1 MNYNNV
7 SQKLLQ
13 ILNIDNNIDLNEELY
28 RYLGDSINMFKI
40 IKKLNNEFDLNIG
53 MLDLIKQKN
62 IKNLNDFILKALNI
76 EIDEKKIPLNKIQ
89 QAYILGQDQ
98 IFFEAKNTTHYYFE
112 IEHNIDIDLINET
125 INKLIKRHEILRAYY
140 ENDNYLNIVNE
151 LDYKVKN
158 IDIDE
163 ADLMN
168 YLDESRLESQSKI
181 YKAKELPLYDIRNL
195 NIEGRDKN
203 ILIFDLSL
211 IILDGLSLKILAKEF
226 MKLIKKEELDPI
238 SIKYENIKLIDKTNN
253 KYLEDKA
260 FWNEKINDFPIGP
273 SIPTKKNTKDINP
286 SKRLKYIL
294 DKDEFD
300 SINKF
305 AIKNQ
310 VSSNILFI
318 YALFKTVERFSQSV
332 DFSLNI
338 TVNGRNNL
346 NQDLSNVVGDFTT
359 NILLDYYGGKM
370 KELTFFE
377 QLQLLRDK
385 LYSYYDH
392 SSFEG
397 VEIIRE
403 ISKRQKLNKESLMPI
418 VFTSMLYDFDNLSKI
433 DIFYSISQTSQVYLD
448 NQVQKNGDDYI
459 IIWDFMKNIFDE
471 NLINSMFDYYKN
483 IIISFVNQEFK
494 IPRIKEENNIEIFK
508 PSDFEMKTLDK
519 LLLDSFKKHS
529 NEIAIKS
536 EGNFITYFD
545 LEKLSEKYLR
555 YINDLDLKK
564 GDYVIT
570 KLNKDIDSIALIIA
584 LVRMGIVYIPVPNDY
599 PQNRIETI
607 KNSSNAKEIIDIND
621 LDLSKIGNKEIIYP
635 NLNKSDSVYV
645 IYTSGST
652 GEPKG
657 VEIDHLGVVNTLL
670 DINDRFDI
678 DKENNILGI
687 SSLNFDLSIYDIF
700 GTLIAG
706 SSLVLIED
714 SRNIEEIFNELNHKN
729 IIWNSVP
736 AFMEMLVDYL
746 DKDYKNENLKL
757 VMLSGDWIP
766 VTLPDKIKTYFPNAK
781 VVSLGGATEASIW
794 SINYPIIKVDKNLN
808 SIPYGY
814 SLKNQNM
821 YVLNENLEICP
832 TLVSGEIHIGGIGL
846 AKGYLGDEKRT
857 LASFIEHEK
866 LGRLYKTGDFGRLKK
881 EGYIEFLGRKDSQV
895 KIGGHRVELEEIR
908 FHLNNIEGIKECVIL
923 NKNTKIIAYYK
934 GIELSQDKIE
944 TKLKKNLPYYMIP
957 KEYINLEN
965 FPINT
970 NGKID
975 YKKLLEYNNS
985 KKEIKKDNLNDIDKN
1000 VISLFEEVLEISNI
1014 NYEDDFFSLGGNSIT
1029 AQRLRQRIIKDYN
1042 VKIPLVDIIRNGQ
1055 ISHVSNFIK
1064 NKNNKIT
1071 KEKDEIKST
1080 KNKTHD
1086 LTSIQRA
1093 YLNGVNDK
1101 FELSSYNAHYYF
1113 DITTEISKE
1122 NMESSINKIIDRHE
1136 AFRTVFN
1143 KDQTQTILDEHKYYN
1158 IDYLDISYLNKEKI
1172 DKQIKSLR
1180 AELSHKSYD
1189 NYDWPLFCIKM
1200 RKINE
1205 KESVLFVS
1213 INLLICDGDSLN
1225 IFFLELAKFAKEDIN
1240 LPKLEYSYIDYIDEY
1255 ENYKKTNNDL
1265 EEDKKYWDEKVKS
1278 FSKFPKLP
1286 FKKDISLC
1294 KNYIAKRKNTII
1306 QREIWQEIKLECK
1319 KRRISP
1325 SALLLALYSKVLAK
1339 WSNQNQ
1345 ALINMTL
1352 FERLPFNKE
1361 VSNIIGDFTKL
1372 AAIQT
1377 KIKNQNIWDFALEIE
1392 SEVLEILD
1400 HISVD
1405 GDYIIKAIANNNNEI
1420 GKAVLPIVFTC
1431 ILFDYEKNWFDEFGK
1446 LNYAISQTP
1455 QVLLDNQIIEM
1466 NKELNISWDYVEDLF
1481 EDITINRMFNEFI
1494 YEINTVLKD
1503 SKEDKTL
1510 EIWKKYNNTKEDIK
1524 KDTLHYLFIKNAI
1537 KNPKEIA
1544 VIDNDI
1550 SYSYEYLN
1558 KESDKVLKYL
1568 VDNNCYN
1575 NSSKV
1580 AVLAERNIKSII
1592 IILGILKA
1600 GAAYVP
1606 IDIEFPK
1613 DRVEYIL
1620 KDSNCGILLDS
1631 TIFDEKIKYIKDYEN
1646 INYIYNVSSLA
1657 YIIYTSGST
1666 GNPKGV
1672 LIKHS
1677 AACNTIIDIN
1687 RKINLNKEDKIIGI
1701 SSLCF
1706 DLSVYDLFGT
1716 FQKSASLVIVKDQRD
1731 MAGIINLVNKHNITI
1746 WNSVPVI
1753 CSLFSEYINNH
1764 NIKMTNSIRQF
1775 LISGDWIPLQLPNSL
1790 YDIFSNSKIFS
1801 LGGATEASIWSIY
1814 YPIKNIKDDWK
1825 SIPYGLPLANQN
1837 MYVLDKNKN
1846 LCEFNVKGDIYIGG
1860 VGLASGYIND
1870 PIKTKKAFIYHKTL
1884 GMIYKTGDLGRFK
1897 EDGYIEFCGRED
1909 NQVKI
1914 RGHRIE
1920 LDEINKEILKFCN
1933 IDNSVVFINNEDD
1946 KFKNN
1951 EIKAFVLNNENKDID
1966 VNDLKNRLEAKL
1978 PKYMIP
1984 KKIIQIPE
1992 LLLTKNGKVDRKA
2005 LVQKYISKVKNDISK
2020 KEIES
2025 DYKDLINIWQEI
2037 FELEDI
2043 NLEDDFFSLGG
2054 DSIILMKMID
2064 RINLNYNIEIELED
2078 ILESANIK
2086 ELNSIISSKYIKY

>member
-1 MNYNNV
+1 MNYNKV
-7 SQKLLQ
+7 SQTLLQ
-13 ILNIDNNIDLNEELY
+13 ILNIDKDIDLNDELY
-28 RYLGDSINMFKI
+28 KYLGDSINMFKI

-53 MLDLIKQKN
+53 MLDLIKKKTIQDLK
-62 IKNLNDFILKALNI
+62 DFILKTLNI
-76 EIDEKKIPLNKIQ
+76 SVDEKKIPLNKIQ
-89 QAYILGQDQ
+89 QAYILGQEQ

-112 IEHNIDIDLINET
+112 IEHNLDYDLINET

-140 ENDNYLNIVNE
+140 EDDSCLNIVSKLN
-151 LDYKVKN
+151 YTVKN
-158 IDIDE
+158 IDIE
-163 ADLMN
+163 ESNLMN
-168 YLDESRLESQSKI
+168 FLNKSRLESQGKI
-181 YKAKELPLYDIRNL
+181 YKSKEIPLYDIRNL
-195 NIEGRDKN
+195 NIKGRKKN
-203 ILIFDLSL
+203 ILILDVSL
-211 IILDGLSLKILAKEF
+211 IILDGMSLKILAKEF
-226 MKLIKKEELDPI
+226 IDLIKGVELEAI
-238 SIKYENIKLIDKTNN
+238 NVNYENIKQVDKSST

-260 FWNEKINDFPIGP
+260 FWNEKIDNFPIGP
-273 SIPTKKNTKDINP
+273 SIPTKKNTKNINP
-286 SKRLKYIL
+286 SGRFKYVL
-294 DKDEFD
+294 DKNHFD
-300 SINKF
+300 NINKF

-310 VSSNILFI
+310 VSSNILFM
-318 YALFKTVERFSQSV
+318 YALFKTVERFSQSLN
-332 DFSLNI
+332 FSLNI
-338 TVNGRNNL
+338 TVNGRGNL
-346 NQDLSNVVGDFTT
+346 NQDLSNIVGDFTT
-359 NILLDYYGGKM
+359 NILLDYYGSEM
-370 KELTFFE
+370 KELSFFE
-377 QLQLLRDK
+377 QLQLLRDR
-385 LYSYYDH
+385 LYLYYDH
-392 SSFEG
+392 SNFEG

-403 ISKRQKLNKESLMPI
+403 ISKRQKINKESLMPI
-418 VFTSMLYDFDNLSKI
+418 VFTSMVYDLDELEKI
-433 DIFYSISQTSQVYLD
+433 DILYSISQTSQVYLD
-448 NQVQKNGDDYI
+448 NQIQKNGDDYI

-471 NLINSMFDYYKN
+471 SLISDMFDYYKN
-483 IIISFVNQEFK
+483 IIISFTNEEFE
-494 IPRIKEENNIEIFK
+494 IPNIKEEDNIEIFK
-508 PSDFEMKTLDK
+508 PSDFELKTLDK
-519 LLLDSFKKHS
+519 LLLESFKTNS
-529 NEIAIKS
+529 SEIAIKS
-536 EGNFITYFD
+536 EGNSITYFD
-545 LEKLSEKYLR
+545 LEKLSETYSK
-555 YINDLDLKK
+555 YINNLNLQK

-570 KLNKDIDSIALIIA
+570 KLNRDIDSIALIVA
-584 LVRMGIVYIPVPNDY
+584 LVRMGIVYIPIPNDY
-599 PQNRIETI
+599 PKNRIEII
-607 KNSSNAKEIIDIND
+607 KNSSNAKNIIDIND
-621 LDLSKIGNKEIIYP
+621 IDLSKIGNEEIIYP

-670 DINDRFDI
+670 DINERFDV
-678 DKENNILGI
+678 DKKNNILGI

-700 GTLIAG
+700 GALIAG
-706 SSLVLIED
+706 SNLVLIDD
-714 SRNIEEIFNELNHKN
+714 SRNIEEIFYKLNYDN

-736 AFMEMLVDYL
+736 AFMEMLIDYI
-746 DKDYKNENLKL
+746 DDDYKNENLKL

-766 VTLPDKIKTYFPNAK
+766 VTLPEKIKKHFPNAK
-781 VVSLGGATEASIW
+781 VISLGGATEASIW
-794 SINYPIIKVDKNLN
+794 SINYPITKVNKNLN

-814 SLKNQNM
+814 ALKNQNM

-832 TLVSGEIHIGGIGL
+832 TLIAGEIHIGGIGL
-846 AKGYLGDEKRT
+846 AKGYLGDKKRT
-857 LASFIEHEK
+857 IDSFIEHK
-866 LGRLYKTGDFGRLKK
+866 TLGRLYKTGDFGKLTK

-908 FHLNNIEGIKECVIL
+908 FHLNNIEGIKDSVIL
-923 NKNTKIIAYYK
+923 NKSSKIIAYYR
-934 GIELSQDKIE
+934 GTRLNTEKIE
-944 TKLKKNLPYYMIP
+944 SELKKNLPYYMIP
-957 KEYINLEN
+957 KEYINLES
-965 FPINT
+965 FPIT
-970 NGKID
+970 SNGKID
-975 YKKLLEYNNS
+975 YKKLLERNTSNTNM
-985 KKEIKKDNLNDIDKN
+985 KKGDLTEIDQQ

-1029 AQRLRQRIIKDYN
+1029 AQRLRQRIIKDYS
-1042 VKIPLVDIIRNGQ
+1042 VKIPLVDIIRDGR
-1055 ISHVSNFIK
+1055 ISHISNFIK
-1064 NKNNKIT
+1064 AKTNKNIET
-1071 KEKDEIKST
+1071 KEDKKEL

-1093 YLNGVNDK
+1093 YLSGVNDK

-1122 NMESSINKIIDRHE
+1122 NIEKSINKIIDRHE

-1143 KDQTQTILDEHKYYN
+1143 KNQTQTILSEHKYYN
-1158 IDYLDISYLNKEKI
+1158 IDYLDISHLNNQ
-1172 DKQIKSLR
+1172 DIKANINELR
-1180 AELSHKSYD
+1180 NQLSHKSYD

-1205 KESVLFVS
+1205 RECVLFVS

-1240 LPKLEYSYIDYIDEY
+1240 LPELKYSYIDYIDEY
-1255 ENYKKTNNDL
+1255 ERYKKTNNDVD
-1265 EEDKKYWDEKVKS
+1265 EDKKYWDEKVKS
-1278 FSKFPKLP
+1278 FSKFPQLP

-1294 KNYIAKRKNTII
+1294 KNYIAKRKNTTI
-1306 QREIWQEIKLECK
+1306 EKNIWQEIKGECK

-1325 SALLLALYSKVLAK
+1325 SALLLALYSKVLSK
-1339 WSNQNQ
+1339 WSNQEE

-1361 VSNIIGDFTKL
+1361 VGNIIGDFTKL

-1377 KIKNQNIWDFALEIE
+1377 KVKNQNIWDFALEIE

-1405 GDYIIKAIANNNNEI
+1405 GDYIIKAIANNNAQI

-1455 QVLLDNQIIEM
+1455 QVLLDNQIVEM
-1466 NKELNISWDYVEDLF
+1466 NKELNISWDYIEDLF
-1481 EDITINRMFNEFI
+1481 EDITIDRMFEEFI
-1494 YEINTVLKD
+1494 YEINMVLKD
-1503 SKEDKTL
+1503 KKEDKTL
-1510 EIWKKYNNTKEDIK
+1510 EIWKKYNDTKEDIK
-1524 KDTLHYLFIKNAI
+1524 ADTLHYLFIKNAI
-1537 KNPKEIA
+1537 KTPKEIA
-1544 VIDNDI
+1544 VIYKDI
-1550 SYSYEYLN
+1550 NYTYEYLN

-1568 VDNNCYN
+1568 VDNNYYN
-1575 NSSKV
+1575 NSSKI
-1580 AVLAERNIKSII
+1580 AVLAERNVESII

-1606 IDIEFPK
+1606 IDMEFPK

-1620 KDSNCGILLDS
+1620 KDSNCEILLDS
-1631 TIFDEKIKYIKDYEN
+1631 KIFKEEIRDIKDYEN

-1672 LIKHS
+1672 IIKHS

-1687 RKINLNKEDKIIGI
+1687 RKISLDKNDKIIGI

-1706 DLSVYDLFGT
+1706 DLSVYDLFGA
-1716 FQKSASLVIVKDQRD
+1716 FHKSASLVIVEDQRD
-1731 MAGIINLVNKHNITI
+1731 MASIINLVNKHNVTI

-1764 NIKMTNSIRQF
+1764 KIKMNNSIRQF
-1775 LISGDWIPLQLPNSL
+1775 LLSGDWIPLQLPSSL
-1790 YDIFSNSKIFS
+1790 SNLFTNSKVFS

-1814 YPIKNIKDDWK
+1814 YPIKDIKDNWK
-1825 SIPYGLPLANQN
+1825 SIPYGLPLANQS

-1860 VGLASGYIND
+1860 IGLASGYIND
-1870 PIKTKKAFIYHKTL
+1870 PLKTKKAFIYHPSL

-1897 EDGYIEFCGRED
+1897 KAGYIEFCGRED

-1920 LDEINKEILKFCN
+1920 LDEINKEILKFSN
-1933 IDNSVVFINNEDD
+1933 IDNSLVFINNEND
-1946 KFKNN
+1946 KFKNS
-1951 EIKAFVLNNENKDID
+1951 EIKAFVLNNENKEID
-1966 VNDLKNRLEAKL
+1966 VNYLKNKLESKL

-1992 LLLTKNGKVDRKA
+1992 LLLTKNGKIDRKA
-2005 LVQKYISKVKNDISK
+2005 LVQKYISKIKNDISK
-2020 KEIES
+2020 DQIED
-2025 DYKDLINIWQEI
+2025 DYKDLINIWQDI

-2043 NLEDDFFSLGG
+2043 SLEDDFFSLGG

-2064 RINLNYNIEIELED
+2064 KINLRYDIEIELED
-2078 ILESANIK
+2078 ILESSNIK
-2086 ELNSIISSKYIKY
+2086 ELNNLINVKYIKN